1 MKVRLSSSQRRIP
14 VRPRRIERNSRRLL
28 LLSGLDR
35 AELGVVL
42 AGASRM
48 RRLNREF
55 RGRDRPT
62 DVLSFPQVE
71 PGEIGR
77 IKRKKESRP
86 FLLGDIV
93 ICPEVALRN
102 ARLYGATLDEEI
114 SRLLV
119 HGFVHLL
126 GYDHEL
132 GEEEERKM
140 TRKEREFLR
149 AL

>member
-1 MKVRLSSSQRRIP
+1 
-14 VRPRRIERNSRRLL
+14 
-28 LLSGLDR
+28 
-35 AELGVVL
+35 
-42 AGASRM
+42 M